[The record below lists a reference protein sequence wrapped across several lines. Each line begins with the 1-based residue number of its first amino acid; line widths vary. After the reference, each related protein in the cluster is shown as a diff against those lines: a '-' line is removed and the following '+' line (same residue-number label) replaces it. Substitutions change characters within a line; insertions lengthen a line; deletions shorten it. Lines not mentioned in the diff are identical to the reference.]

1 MKTTYRKRNQPP
13 RRRNLLPVA
22 VLLVVLVAAAIIAV
36 ALLTGRNTSA
46 PAVPDTGTSAGAWM
60 KNENGYYFNNAGEV
74 ILPATLKGI
83 DVSQYQG
90 EIDWQ
95 KAKDAG
101 IDFAIIRCGYGS
113 EWYGVEG
120 YNQDDPY

>member
-1 MKTTYRKRNQPP
+1 
-13 RRRNLLPVA
+13 
-22 VLLVVLVAAAIIAV
+22 
-36 ALLTGRNTSA
+36 
-46 PAVPDTGTSAGAWM
+46 M

-95 KAKDAG
+95 KAKEPASTCHHPL
-101 IDFAIIRCGYGS
+101 RLR
-113 EWYGVEG
+113 
-120 YNQDDPY
+120 Q